1 MKNISEFLK
10 ENESQNISKIETTQ
24 FSLNLHQLYDGI
36 KEIYP
41 TFPMLN
47 NSFNGSEKPLNLNER
62 IMIDQELKED
72 TNMLALQL
80 YNDLEYMYKQAQS
93 NIQSHESMNLQINQ
107 FMKENQ
113 ELEKQLDI
121 SQKELAYYKI

>member
-1 MKNISEFLK
+1 
-10 ENESQNISKIETTQ
+10 
-24 FSLNLHQLYDGI
+24 
-36 KEIYP
+36 
-41 TFPMLN
+41 MLN

-93 NIQSHESMNLQINQ
+93 NI
-107 FMKENQ
+107 
-113 ELEKQLDI
+113 
-121 SQKELAYYKI
+121 